1 MDSPAGP
8 CGSRMMGD
16 TTAVFVLSAL
26 QLYQLTGD
34 TARLASLLEPVRA
47 ALSWQVSERSSH

>member
-1 MDSPAGP
+1 
-8 CGSRMMGD
+8 MMGD